1 MVAPHDAPPPDDDPM
16 GPPKVSVE
24 VYCLHC
30 QCVYMSD
37 EIRWKPDPD
46 GPGGGWWVCPMDD
59 CDGKGF
65 TIDIFPTDPEV
76 AKQFGVEYIDCPEEG
91 DDDEEEDFLAEF
103 EALEPHDETDESDS
117 NDADRPPKLPRER
130 PFFTDDDIPF

>member
-1 MVAPHDAPPPDDDPM
+1 M

-37 EIRWKPDPD
+37 EIRWKPDPN
-46 GPGGGWWVCPMDD
+46 GPGGGWWVCPVDG
-59 CDGKGF
+59 CDGAGF

-91 DDDEEEDFLAEF
+91 DDDYEDEDFLAEV
-103 EALEPHDETDESDS
+103 EPLAESDESESD
-117 NDADRPPKLPRER
+117 NAHRPPKLPRER
-130 PFFTDDDIPF
+130 PFFDDDDDEDIPF